1 MTRPGRLTTSPVSTS
16 ASPLDTLDVAR
27 SLVERALKAGAD
39 AADAIVVE
47 GTSVGASWRMGKLE
61 DVERSEGRD
70 AGLRVLVGRRQ
81 AIVSSTDLSERSLGP
96 LIERAVAMAK
106 AAPEDPYC
114 GLAPTA
120 DLAASWP
127 ELDLADRAIGLDTDA
142 LAERAAEAEEAAL
155 AVAGVTNSEGASA
168 GWSRSGVALATSGG
182 FAGSYE
188 GTSHSISCSVI
199 AGEGTGMETD
209 YDYSS
214 RRFFADLEAPAAIG
228 RSAAERAVRRL
239 KPRKMKSQAVPV
251 VYDPRVSAGLIGHLA
266 GAINGAAIAR
276 GTSFLKNAMDQRI
289 LPAGLDVIDDPLRPR
304 GLRSKPFDGEGL
316 ATAPRMLVEDGYL
329 RSWVLDSTT
338 ARQLGLKSTGN
349 AARGT
354 GSPPSPSTTNLY
366 LGAGTV
372 SVKDLIADIKQGL
385 YITQLIGM
393 GVNGITGDYSRGA
406 AGFWIENGE
415 IAFPVSEITVAG
427 NLRDMFLHL
436 TPADDLEFRHG
447 TDAPTLRIEG
457 MMVAGT

>member
-1 MTRPGRLTTSPVSTS
+1 MKSSSRSIAQSTTPFS
-16 ASPLDTLDVAR
+16 TLDVAR
-27 SLVERALKAGAD
+27 SLVERAVKAGAD
-39 AADAIVVE
+39 AADALVVE
-47 GTSVGASWRMGKLE
+47 GTSVGASWRLGKLE

-70 AGLRVLVGRRQ
+70 LGLRVLIGKRQ
-81 AIVSSTDLSERSLGP
+81 AIVSSTDLSERSLAP

-106 AAPEDPYC
+106 AAPEDRYC
-114 GLAPTA
+114 GLAPSI
-120 DLAASWP
+120 DLATSWQD
-127 ELDLADRAIGLDTDA
+127 LDLSDTSVGLDTDA
-142 LAERAAEAEEAAL
+142 LAARAAQAEEAAL
-155 AVAGVTNSEGASA
+155 AVKGVTNSEGASA
-168 GWSRSGVALATSGG
+168 GWGRSAIALVTSDG
-182 FAGSYE
+182 FAGTYE
-188 GTSHSISCSVI
+188 GTSHSLSCSVI
-199 AGEGTGMETD
+199 AGEGTGMQRD
-209 YDYSS
+209 YDYAS
-214 RRFFADLEAPAAIG
+214 RRFFADLESPAAIG
-228 RSAAERAVRRL
+228 RSAAERTVRSL
-239 KPRKMKSQAVPV
+239 NPRKMKSQAVPV

-289 LPAGLDVIDDPLRPR
+289 LPAGVDVIDDPLRPR

-316 ATAPRMLVEDGYL
+316 ATRPRMFVEDGYL

-366 LGAGTV
+366 LGAGQIDP
-372 SVKDLIADIKQGL
+372 KDLIADIKQGL
-385 YITQLIGM
+385 YITHLLGM

-427 NLRDMFLHL
+427 NLKDMFQHL
-436 TPADDLEFRHG
+436 TPANDLVFRHG
-447 TDAPTLRIEG
+447 TDAPTIRIEG